1 MVMKITVLSG
11 SPKGEK
17 SVTLQYVRYIQKKFP
32 QHEMKI
38 FHVSE
43 RIKAIERDDARFREI
58 IEEVITSDGVLWS
71 FPLYVFLVP
80 SQYKRFIELVGERGA
95 EGVFEDKYTAVLTTS
110 IHFYDHTAHNYMRA
124 ICDDLEMRYV
134 GSFSA
139 EMYDLL
145 QEKGRERLTRFA
157 ESFFESIKRKAAT
170 SKAFQPLV
178 DGRLEYIPGHEKN
191 RINTSKKV
199 IVVTDHKDNQV
210 NLGRM
215 IERFKNSFSEGAEV
229 INLHQIEISGGCLGC
244 IQCGYDY
251 ECAYTGKDGYIDF
264 YNQKVKKADILV
276 FAGGIRDRY
285 LSSRW
290 KLFFDRSFFN
300 THTPSLTGKQVGF
313 IVSGPLSQIPNLR
326 QILEAYTEWQQASL
340 VDIVTDEYRDSA
352 QLDGLLQNL
361 VEGLVYFSEKS
372 YVKPRTFLGVGAS
385 KVFRDDI
392 WGRLRFPF
400 QADHRFYKKHGI
412 YDFPH
417 KDYKTRAAN
426 TALILLTK
434 IPRIR
439 REIYRRRI
447 KEEMVKPLQKVVEK
461 VGQ

>member
-17 SVTLQYVRYIQKKFP
+17 SVTFQYVRYIQKKFS
-32 QHEMKI
+32 QHEMKV
-38 FHVSE
+38 FHISE

-58 IEEVITSDGVLWS
+58 MEEVKTSDGVLWS

-80 SQYKRFIELVGERGA
+80 SQYKRFIELVGEKGV
-95 EGVFEDKYTAVLTTS
+95 EGFFKGKYTAVLTTS

-145 QEKGRERLTRFA
+145 QEKGRKSLTRFA
-157 ESFFESIKRKAAT
+157 LSFFESIEKKATT

-178 DGRLEYIPGHEKN
+178 YGKLEYIPDHEKN

-199 IVVTDHKDNQV
+199 IVITDHQDNQV

-215 IERFKNSFSEGAEV
+215 TERFENSFSEGVEV

-244 IQCGYDY
+244 LQCGYDY

-276 FAGGIRDRY
+276 FAGEIRDRY

-326 QILEAYTEWQQASL
+326 QILEAYTEWQQANL

-361 VEGLVYFSEKS
+361 AEGLVYFSEKS
-372 YVKPRTFLGVGAS
+372 YVKPRTFLGVGAL
-385 KVFRDDI
+385 KIFRDDI

-400 QADHRFYKKHGI
+400 QADHRFYKRHGI

-417 KDYKTRAAN
+417 KDYKARAAN

-439 REIYRRRI
+439 REIYRKRI
-447 KEEMVKPLQKVVEK
+447 KEEMVKGLRKVVEK

>member
-1 MVMKITVLSG
+1 MKITVLSG

-17 SVTLQYVRYIQKKFP
+17 SVTFQYIRYIQKKFP
-32 QHEMKI
+32 GHEMKV
-38 FHVSE
+38 FHISQ
-43 RIKAIERDDARFREI
+43 RIKAIEGEEARFREV
-58 IEEVITSDGVLWS
+58 IEAVKASDGVLWS
-71 FPLYVFLVP
+71 FPLYFFLVP
-80 SQYKRFIELVGERGA
+80 SQYKRFIELVWERGVK
-95 EGVFEDKYTAVLTTS
+95 GVFKDKYTAVLTTS

-139 EMYDLL
+139 EMHDLL
-145 QEKGRERLTRFA
+145 QEEERKRLTGFA
-157 ESFFESIKRKAAT
+157 ESFFESIERKAAT
-170 SKAFQPLV
+170 SKAFQALV
-178 DGRLEYIPGHEKN
+178 DANLEYIPGHEENK
-191 RINTSKKV
+191 INTSKRV
-199 IVVTDHKDNQV
+199 IVVTDHRDNQA
-210 NLGRM
+210 NLARM

-244 IQCGYDY
+244 IQCGYNY

-264 YNQKVKKADILV
+264 YNEKVKKADILV
-276 FAGGIRDRY
+276 FAAGIRDRY

-326 QILEAYTEWQQASL
+326 QILEAYIEWQQANL
-340 VDIVTDEYRDSA
+340 VDIVTDEYGDSA

-361 VEGLVYFSEKS
+361 AKQLIYFSEKD
-372 YVKPRTFLGVGAS
+372 YVKPQTFLGVGAL

-392 WGRLRFPF
+392 WGKLRFPF

-412 YDFPH
+412 YNFPH
-417 KDYKTRAAN
+417 RDYKARAVN

-434 IPRIR
+434 IPHIR
-439 REIYRRRI
+439 KEIYRKRI
-447 KEEMVKPLQKVVEK
+447 KDEMVKPLQKAVEK